1 MKISRKGHGL
11 VLVYQ
16 LTGVP
21 PDWVIM
27 WLIIPLSGLK
37 NAYRKLPTTTQDR
50 KQGKNRMV
58 W

>member
-1 MKISRKGHGL
+1 MKISRKGQGL

-50 KQGKNRMV
+50 K
-58 W
+58 